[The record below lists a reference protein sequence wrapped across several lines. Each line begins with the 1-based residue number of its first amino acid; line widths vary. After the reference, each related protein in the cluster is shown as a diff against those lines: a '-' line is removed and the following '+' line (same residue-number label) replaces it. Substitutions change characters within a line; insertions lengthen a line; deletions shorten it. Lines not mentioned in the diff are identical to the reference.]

1 MEKQSF
7 INSIL
12 SGENKKPL
20 PILSYP
26 GLQLNGHKMH
36 DVLNNSVLQAQTA
49 YAVAKRCDSAAA
61 VMPMDLSVEA
71 EAFGAEI
78 TESENSVPSVNG
90 ILVTNYDDA
99 VNLAVPKIG
108 EKRTSVFVNAV
119 IEAKKLITDRPVLA
133 GTSAPFS
140 LAARLMG
147 ITDIMLNCYDE
158 PEAVE
163 LLTQKCTDFI
173 IAFIKAYKNAGA
185 DGVILAEPVSG
196 LLSPALE
203 SEFSA
208 PYIKQIADAVCDDE
222 FSVIYH
228 NCGDGVSR
236 MTESIFANG
245 CDAYHFGNAADI
257 AEMLTLAPNDKLI
270 MGNLDP
276 VELFKN
282 GTADDMKKAVEST
295 LAKCGKY
302 SNFVLSSGCD
312 IPAAAKWENIDM
324 FYKASDDFYKGN

>member
-1 MEKQSF
+1 MNKQNF
-7 INSIL
+7 INGIL
-12 SGENKKPL
+12 CGNDKRPL

-26 GLQLNGHKMH
+26 ALQINGFKIN
-36 DVLNNSVLQAQTA
+36 DVLTNSVFQAKTA
-49 YAVAKRCDSAAA
+49 DAVAKRCNSAAA

-71 EAFGAEI
+71 EAFGAQI
-78 TESENSVPSVNG
+78 TENTDSVPSVNG
-90 ILVTNYDDA
+90 VIARSFDD
-99 VNLAVPKIG
+99 VKKLEVPKIRT
-108 EKRTSVFVNAV
+108 KRTGIFIDAV
-119 IEAKKLITDRPVLA
+119 YEAKRLITDRPVLA

-163 LLTQKCTDFI
+163 LLTRKCTEFI
-173 IAFIKAYKNAGA
+173 INLISAYKEAGA

-203 SEFSA
+203 AEFSA
-208 PYIKQIADAVCDDE
+208 PYIKKIVSTVCDDE
-222 FSVIYH
+222 FLIIYH
-228 NCGDGVSR
+228 NCGDGVGK

-245 CDAYHFGNAADI
+245 CDAYHFGNAVDM
-257 AEMLTLAPNDKLI
+257 AEMLALAPNDKLI

-282 GTADDMKKAVEST
+282 GTVEDMKNAVINT
-295 LAKCGKY
+295 LEKCGKY
-302 SNFVLSSGCD
+302 KNFVLSSGCD
-312 IPAAAKWENIDM
+312 VPASAKWENIDM
-324 FYKASDDFYKGN
+324 FYKTSSDFYEGN